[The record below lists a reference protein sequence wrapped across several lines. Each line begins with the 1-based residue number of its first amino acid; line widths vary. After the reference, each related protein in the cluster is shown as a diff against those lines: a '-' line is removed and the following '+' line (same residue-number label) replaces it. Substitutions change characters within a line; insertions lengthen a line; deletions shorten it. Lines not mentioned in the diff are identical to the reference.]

1 MTLVGCNQS
10 APQESVE
17 IFESEVQSKWVP
29 LAERD
34 TYLDVKK
41 FVEDYFTIFD
51 RGEYK
56 VCSAYVYID
65 GSIDE
70 NTTLYTAFMNQDVS
84 DVYMGLFML
93 SPMISIGEDVGMIY
107 RDKSISAKDI
117 RDVMDKTYLDAA
129 DSNIIS
135 ALINAYYGLFDDKEE
150 GVFDGNAPLTRAE
163 YLTGVCKAYFPVQDL
178 SVDDKLVSYITEDDP
193 HVKFVSQ
200 MLPYSYYNTED
211 GRLNK
216 ETYYEPINVG
226 EAIYTL
232 VQLLLPEEYAQI
244 QTNEDDID
252 KAYAIFQKYCN
263 EVYDL
268 NQKITKSEAIYLIC
282 SMFSA
287 YAKENGYN
295 LDTNEQMQ
303 DALFAEFIE
312 ESIKEGENT
321 FPQYASDLN
330 TFLSTG
336 NQDILTEE
344 IKDRIKCIVYT
355 TEDPYRTILLEYIDE
370 FEIGIMIDGDED
382 DRDKQDGA
390 QAYYSQT
397 DNTVNFEDASN
408 QFIISLGDMAYQTL
422 FHESG
427 HAIDYNNAFYSG
439 YMSEQYSIYSEVI
452 GKNVTLQDAVFYDV
466 YTQIEEQIRL
476 RTDNDNEINNILES
490 FKYGHNNRIDTL
502 TENEKR
508 IRNEVKEY
516 FESVFDV
523 SEDTTVMDAFGG
535 VTNLAVDLPVGH
547 RPVEGV
553 DLDDY
558 DYWYLTDGTPTGN
571 QANELWA
578 GYFAACVCSDDVE
591 LQAIQEYLP
600 ESYAVL
606 ESMTE
611 QLYEDITE

>member
-1 MTLVGCNQS
+1 
-10 APQESVE
+10 
-17 IFESEVQSKWVP
+17 
-29 LAERD
+29 
-34 TYLDVKK
+34 
-41 FVEDYFTIFD
+41 
-51 RGEYK
+51 
-56 VCSAYVYID
+56 
-65 GSIDE
+65 
-70 NTTLYTAFMNQDVS
+70 MNQNIS
-84 DVYMGLFML
+84 ETYMNLFIMSSAISAGEEVGII
-93 SPMISIGEDVGMIY
+93 SPNRDKAIYGED
-107 RDKSISAKDI
+107 I
-117 RDVMDKTYLDAA
+117 RAVMDKIYSDTA
-129 DSNIIS
+129 DSNIIP
-135 ALINAYYGLFDDKEE
+135 ALINAYYGLFEDTAE
-150 GVFDGNAPLTRAE
+150 GVFDGYKALTRAE
-163 YLTGVCKAYFPVQDL
+163 YLTGVYKAYFPVQDL
-178 SVDDKLVSYITEDDP
+178 KVDDKLMSYISEDDP
-193 HVKFVSQ
+193 HIGFVSQ
-200 MLPYSYYNTED
+200 MLPYSYYNVEKENLNED
-211 GRLNK
+211 I
-216 ETYYEPINVG
+216 YYDFITTG

-244 QTNEDDID
+244 QTNENEID
-252 KAYAIFQKYCN
+252 KAYMVFENYCN
-263 EVYDL
+263 EITPKMIYNKDAIL
-268 NQKITKSEAIYLIC
+268 TKSEAIYLIC
-282 SMFSA
+282 TMFSA
-287 YAKENGYN
+287 YAQENGYN
-295 LDTNEQMQ
+295 LSTNEQMH
-303 DALFAEFIE
+303 DALFGEFIE
-312 ESIKEGENT
+312 KSIREGENR

-344 IKDRIKCIVYT
+344 IKDRIKSIVYT
-355 TEDPYRTILLEYIDE
+355 TEEPYRTILLEYIDE
-370 FEIGIMIDGDED
+370 FAIGIMIDGDED
-382 DRDKQDGA
+382 DWNKHHGS
-390 QAYYSQT
+390 QAYYSPT

-439 YMSEQYSIYSEVI
+439 HMSEQHSIYSEVI

-466 YTQIEEQIRL
+466 YTQIEKQIRL
-476 RTDNDNEINNILES
+476 RTDNDNEINNVLES

-502 TENEKR
+502 TENEKN
-508 IRNEVKEY
+508 IRKEVKEY
-516 FESVFDV
+516 FESVLDV
-523 SEDTTVMDAFGG
+523 SEEATVMDAFGG
-535 VTNLAVDLPVGH
+535 VTNLALDLPIGH